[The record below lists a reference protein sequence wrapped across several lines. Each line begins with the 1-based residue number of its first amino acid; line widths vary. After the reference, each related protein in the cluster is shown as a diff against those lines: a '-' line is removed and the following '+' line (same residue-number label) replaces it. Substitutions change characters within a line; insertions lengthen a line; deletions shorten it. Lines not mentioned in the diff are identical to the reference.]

1 MAWVRPTK
9 WFGGET
15 PTAAKWNQE
24 LRDNMNAHGKDKPY
38 FDGTAKASNTLV
50 SGTALPITW
59 DTVQDPYT
67 MKSATFQSR
76 ISAPAGW
83 PGLYFVNANAAF
95 SANGTGFRRLQ
106 IKTTR
111 TTPSSGIISSQI
123 TSNTYPFQQHWMTI
137 SGFVLL
143 NATTDYITLEAWQNS
158 GSNMTLNNYNALTV
172 MYVGESEWA
181 V

>member
-9 WFGGET
+9 WWGGES

-38 FDGTAKASNTLV
+38 FSGTAKASNTVV

-59 DTVQDPYT
+59 DTVKDPYT
-67 MKSATFQSR
+67 MKSAVTQSR
-76 ISAPAGW
+76 ISAPTGW
-83 PGLYFVNANAAF
+83 PGLYFINANASF
-95 SANGTGFRRLQ
+95 SASGTGYRRLQ
-106 IKTTR
+106 IKQFRNSATST
-111 TTPSSGIISSQI
+111 ISSQI
-123 TSNTYPFQQHWMTI
+123 TSNTYSFQQHWMTI

-158 GSNMTLNNYNALTV
+158 GSNLTLANYNELVV

-181 V
+181 